1 MDKKPMA
8 NGNGED
14 AGEQTDNANAGKGAW
29 ADKEEKMAKQAN
41 GEDEEEE
48 NGDMEDEEDTEK
60 GCGSSMKKSELST
73 EDLEKSLAKLE
84 ALTADDTPS
93 RREALIEKAR
103 ASELSKSERDELFE
117 LLGGEPPSVSE
128 DDPGESIVKSMG
140 ENESL
145 AKALDVSDYLQ
156 EQHTELVKSLRQ
168 VGEEIRKSD
177 NRNHD
182 FNLVM
187 AKAVTDIG
195 MLVKS
200 LAESVEALASTPARA
215 PKSAGIRTQS
225 NQVLQK
231 SFASQTPTEEALSK
245 SEILDGLNGLMEESL
260 AKGRVGQTAFG
271 EDITLATAKYEQTH
285 QISRPMLNAVV
296 DYRKQRS
303 SAAH

>member
-1 MDKKPMA
+1 MKYGEKNPD
-8 NGNGED
+8 NGGED
-14 AGEQTDNANAGKGAW
+14 KGDMKGAGKGAY

-41 GEDEEEE
+41 GEDEEE
-48 NGDMEDEEDTEK
+48 NGDMEGEDEEEDTEK
-60 GCGSSMKKSELST
+60 GCGSMKKSELST

-84 ALTADDTPS
+84 AMAGGDDAPS

-103 ASELSKSERDELFE
+103 ASELSKSERDELFD
-117 LLGGEPPSVSE
+117 LLGGEPPNVSDE
-128 DDPGESIVKSMG
+128 GPGESIVKSMG
-140 ENESL
+140 ENEQL

-156 EQHTELVKSLRQ
+156 EQHTELVKSLKV

-200 LAESVEALASTPARA
+200 LAESVEALAGQPARA
-215 PKSAGIRTQS
+215 PKSAGVRTKPE
-225 NQVLQK
+225 QVMQK
-231 SFASQTPTEEALSK
+231 SFATQQPAEEGLAK
-245 SEILDGLNGLMEESL
+245 SEILDGLNGLMEDSM
-260 AKGRVGQTAFG
+260 AKGRCGTTEFG
-271 EDITLATAKYEQTH
+271 EDITLAVAKYEQTH